1 MHIKIGEVET
11 LRTENWD
18 VIPDDRQTRVETIGG
33 LVVQDFG
40 RVEEGDSFSCSVTVS
55 AADSVLL
62 NSYWIER
69 QLVDVRDTGGNI
81 LSDMRV
87 VIKKYGYVE
96 RFETYYWAEIE
107 LWRV

>member
-11 LRTENWD
+11 LRTENWE

-33 LVVQDFG
+33 LVIQDFG
-40 RVEEGDSFSCSVTVS
+40 RVEVGDSFSCSVTVS
-55 AADSVLL
+55 VADSVLL
-62 NSYWIER
+62 NSYWTDR
-69 QLVDVRDTGGNI
+69 RLVDVRDTSGNI

-107 LWRV
+107 FWRV